1 MKCIIFGVLLIVL
14 LSPVNAQQTTTTD
27 PGVTPDSFLWGLDKA
42 FDQITL
48 LLATGD
54 VDKAK
59 KGLEIAEERLAEIR
73 EMIEENKLEE
83 AEKAQESHG
92 KTLLKIKEKV
102 KEVEEDDSLQEIEK
116 VIEIEKELEEH
127 DDDVEQTFG
136 ELKVKIEIEGEIT
149 QEQKDL
155 IDSILNSLKG
165 QTGEVEIEIENKK
178 NKIKIK
184 IEQETGK
191 SEEEIEIEIESKEKE
206 KGIKKQE
213 NGLEAIKDAE
223 EELNELLEE
232 AGEENITISQ
242 EVIDQFNSLLNQA
255 KSKFD
260 QGDYV
265 DARRLA
271 KQAEKL
277 LDDEKEEEELNEIEV
292 KIEDGKAEIVVEIGD
307 SKWKFELETID
318 LDTIINEIA
327 ARTGLSSEEINAIMK
342 VEIEEN
348 GDEEEQ
354 EIGSNLPA
362 LYTQT
367 LATKAAAESL
377 SAHSKNIF
385 KASGL
390 EELLKKPEQAEAPV
404 AKKPKSDDKKEV
416 EKQQKLEKEREIA
429 LKYTK
434 GDFTDWA
441 YAGLIARDKDYGS
454 QTASIARQD
463 SIQKAKGKDL
473 SGKLFAD
480 GLEST
485 GIEGSVYNETFS
497 YARAG
502 AHAEMTFNH
511 YIKSL
516 KVDDVIEM
524 AGLKNENPKYAGAYL
539 SELLEGKDEEG
550 KAFASTLIG
559 VYTDYVTSK
568 KASEALAG
576 FTKSSTEQANKYL
589 AKPKEEKEGGK

>member
-1 MKCIIFGVLLIVL
+1 MTK
-14 LSPVNAQQTTTTD
+14 QTTNISD
-27 PGVTPDSFLWGLDKA
+27 EEKKKREANLKMIQKLSDLAVAGAINQHQNEWGKTINQAVKHYTLDKYYQ
-42 FDQITL
+42 DQSMIPADIIE
-48 LLATGD
+48 ATKQQIMMGQQQRGEQIS
-54 VDKAK
+54 VPENIP
-59 KGLEIAEERLAEIR
+59 LESIVSTAAG
-73 EMIEENKLEE
+73 MQG
-83 AEKAQESHG
+83 A
-92 KTLLKIKEKV
+92 
-102 KEVEEDDSLQEIEK
+102 
-116 VIEIEKELEEH
+116 
-127 DDDVEQTFG
+127 
-136 ELKVKIEIEGEIT
+136 
-149 QEQKDL
+149 L
-155 IDSILNSLKG
+155 ISQLS
-165 QTGEVEIEIENKK
+165 V
-178 NKIKIK
+178 
-184 IEQETGK
+184 
-191 SEEEIEIEIESKEKE
+191 
-206 KGIKKQE
+206 
-213 NGLEAIKDAE
+213 
-223 EELNELLEE
+223 NELAKL
-232 AGEENITISQ
+232 AGWKNENPKYS
-242 EVIDQFNSLLNQA
+242 NQILA
-255 KSKFD
+255 DLRKSK
-260 QGDYV
+260 
-265 DARRLA
+265 
-271 KQAEKL
+271 
-277 LDDEKEEEELNEIEV
+277 
-292 KIEDGKAEIVVEIGD
+292 
-307 SKWKFELETID
+307 
-318 LDTIINEIA
+318 
-327 ARTGLSSEEINAIMK
+327 
-342 VEIEEN
+342 
-348 GDEEEQ
+348 DEEEQ

-524 AGLKNENPKYAGAYL
+524 AG
-539 SELLEGKDEEG
+539 S
-550 KAFASTLIG
+550 I
-559 VYTDYVTSK
+559 
-568 KASEALAG
+568 
-576 FTKSSTEQANKYL
+576 
-589 AKPKEEKEGGK
+589 

>member
-1 MKCIIFGVLLIVL
+1 MTTENKPQISDEEKKKREANLKMIQK
-14 LSPVNAQQTTTTD
+14 LSDLAVAGAINQHQNE
-27 PGVTPDSFLWGLDKA
+27 WGKTINQAVKHYTLDKYYQ
-42 FDQITL
+42 DQSMIPADIIE
-48 LLATGD
+48 ATKQQIMMGQQQRGEQIS
-54 VDKAK
+54 VPENIP
-59 KGLEIAEERLAEIR
+59 LESIVSTAAG
-73 EMIEENKLEE
+73 MQG
-83 AEKAQESHG
+83 A
-92 KTLLKIKEKV
+92 
-102 KEVEEDDSLQEIEK
+102 
-116 VIEIEKELEEH
+116 
-127 DDDVEQTFG
+127 
-136 ELKVKIEIEGEIT
+136 
-149 QEQKDL
+149 L
-155 IDSILNSLKG
+155 ISQLS
-165 QTGEVEIEIENKK
+165 V
-178 NKIKIK
+178 
-184 IEQETGK
+184 
-191 SEEEIEIEIESKEKE
+191 
-206 KGIKKQE
+206 
-213 NGLEAIKDAE
+213 
-223 EELNELLEE
+223 NELAKL
-232 AGEENITISQ
+232 AGWKNENPKYS
-242 EVIDQFNSLLNQA
+242 NQILA
-255 KSKFD
+255 DLRKSK
-260 QGDYV
+260 
-265 DARRLA
+265 
-271 KQAEKL
+271 
-277 LDDEKEEEELNEIEV
+277 
-292 KIEDGKAEIVVEIGD
+292 
-307 SKWKFELETID
+307 
-318 LDTIINEIA
+318 
-327 ARTGLSSEEINAIMK
+327 
-342 VEIEEN
+342 
-348 GDEEEQ
+348 DEEEQ

-524 AGLKNENPKYAGAYL
+524 AGLKNENPKYAGAHL

-576 FTKSSTEQANKYL
+576 FVKSSTEQANKYL